1 MSETTTTDLYEVTM
15 ALSYLRERMTESA
28 TFSCF
33 VRQLP
38 PDRGFL
44 VCAGIES
51 ALNYLSRYR
60 VGLDDARAFAEALR
74 RPVHDLMPLVG
85 MRFTGTVRAVPEGRV
100 VLAGEPLLEVTAP
113 LPQAQLVETSVLN
126 HLSHQT
132 LVASKCVRCV
142 LAARGHAVVDFS
154 LRRTHGM
161 AAGLQTARLAAL
173 TGFAG
178 TSNVATARAL
188 NFPAVGTMAHSY
200 VEAFQNEEAA
210 FTAFARCHPGP
221 VTLLVDTYDT
231 ESGVATAARVLRA
244 LDRADGSA
252 IRLDSG
258 DLKELSFRARALLD
272 AAGLPQVRIV
282 ASGGLDEFAVHD
294 LVSARAPIDVY
305 AVGTRVGVSADAPY
319 LDTAYKLVEYAGR
332 PVMKLS
338 TAKATAPG
346 RKQVFRRPGCIDVI
360 GLADEEPPPG
370 SVPLLR
376 TMMHGGTRCTSPLP
390 LEDARRRL
398 AAEVAQ
404 LPAAA
409 REIRS
414 PVPVRPTVSKPLAR
428 LTNRVRQQI
437 EREVFG
443 PASPSSPEK
452 RVETVQA
459 GSGWPPPHG
468 PNGPA
473 SGRLAP

>member
-15 ALSYLRERMTESA
+15 ALSYVRERMTEPA

-44 VCAGIES
+44 ACAGVES
-51 ALNYLSRYR
+51 ALSYLSRYHIR
-60 VGLDDARAFAEALR
+60 LDDARAFAEALG

-100 VLAGEPLLEVTAP
+100 ALAGEPLMEVTAP
-113 LPQAQLVETSVLN
+113 LPQAQLVETCVLN

-132 LVASKCVRCV
+132 MVASKAVRCV
-142 LAARGHAVVDFS
+142 LAAQGRAVVDFS
-154 LRRTHGM
+154 LRRTHGT
-161 AAGLQTARLAAL
+161 AAGLQAARLAAL

-200 VEAFQNEEAA
+200 VEAFENEEAA

-221 VTLLVDTYDT
+221 VTFLVDTYDT
-231 ESGVATAARVLRA
+231 ESGVAVAARVLRA

-252 IRLDSG
+252 VRLDSG
-258 DLKELSFRARALLD
+258 DLQELAFRARAILD

-294 LVSARAPIDVY
+294 LVSAGAPIDVY
-305 AVGTRVGVSADAPY
+305 AVGTRVGVSADAPH
-319 LDTAYKLVEYAGR
+319 LDSAYKLVEYAGR

-338 TAKATAPG
+338 SAKVTAPG
-346 RKQVFRRPGCIDVI
+346 RKQVFRRPGCVDVI
-360 GLADEEPPPG
+360 GLAGEPAPPG

-376 TMMHGGTRCTSPLP
+376 TVMRSGTRCASPLP
-390 LEDARRRL
+390 LEEARRRL
-398 AAEVAQ
+398 AAEVAD
-404 LPAAA
+404 LPPAA
-409 REIRS
+409 RKIRS
-414 PVPVRPTVSKPLAR
+414 PEPVRASLSEPLTA
-428 LTNRVRQQI
+428 LTAHVRRRI

-443 PASPSSPEK
+443 TYRAAH
-452 RVETVQA
+452 R
-459 GSGWPPPHG
+459 
-468 PNGPA
+468 
-473 SGRLAP
+473 GRITG